1 MWYLIIG
8 LVLFAL
14 TLLALIFSYKL
25 DKKTKTDFVDVLTVV
40 FISVVV
46 SVCWPLTLVF
56 LGLVGI
62 YILISPLL
70 DKTAEYFQRRKG
82 EK

>member
-14 TLLALIFSYKL
+14 TLLALIFSNKL

-56 LGLVGI
+56 LVLVGA

-70 DKTAEYFQRRKG
+70 DKTAEYFQRRNG